1 MSHRGPDESDLYL
14 TEKVILCSERLSI
27 IDLTSGRQPIQGTKD
42 AWMIHNGEIYN
53 HQELRDGVLAGHSFR
68 TKSDSEVIVHLYE
81 EFGYDFV
88 IYWMVTLHLWC

>member
-14 TEKVILCSERLSI
+14 TEKGNIVSSERSI

-53 HQELRDGVLAGHSFR
+53 HQELRDV
-68 TKSDSEVIVHLYE
+68 
-81 EFGYDFV
+81 
-88 IYWMVTLHLWC
+88 C